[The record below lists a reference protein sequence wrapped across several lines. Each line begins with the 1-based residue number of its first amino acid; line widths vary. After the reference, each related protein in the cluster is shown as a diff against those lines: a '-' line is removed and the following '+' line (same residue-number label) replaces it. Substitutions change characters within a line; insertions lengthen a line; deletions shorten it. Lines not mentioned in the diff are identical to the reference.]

1 MVKQS
6 PFEKHSD
13 LYEEWFQNN
22 EAVYL
27 SELEAIRAL
36 LPSFG
41 NGLEI
46 GVGSGRFSTPFG
58 IKVGVEPSEKMA
70 NIAMGRGITVIR
82 GFAEDLPFFNESF
95 DLALMVTT
103 ICFVENLGKSF
114 SEANRI
120 LRSGGSLLT
129 GFVDRESPVGQ
140 IYLQNRN
147 KSTFYRSATFYSIF
161 EVLKELKKA
170 GFRNFDYTQTIFNP
184 LTEINETEPVKTGYG
199 EGSFVVIRAVK

>member
-70 NIAMGRGITVIR
+70 NIAMDRGITVIR

-103 ICFVENLGKSF
+103 ICFVEDLGKSF

-120 LRSGGSLLT
+120 LRSGAALLT

-147 KSTFYRSATFYSIF
+147 KSTFYRSATFYSTF
-161 EVLKELKKA
+161 EVLTELEKA

-184 LTEINETEPVKTGYG
+184 LTEINETEPVRTGYG